1 MKKVLSMVAA
11 LLLCVG
17 TQAQIVSSRSAIV
30 KTEKQASS
38 TQWFL
43 RAGLNIMNFSGDG
56 AEGADS
62 NIGYNATFGYQKP
75 LGSTGGY
82 WGMEFGLG
90 SRGFKVEDTKC
101 MAHNIQYSPFT
112 FGWKFAVADNVHI
125 DPHVGVFASYDY
137 TSKMKADGESISWG
151 DYADY
156 MEVDYNHFDAG
167 MNHRC
172 RSLVRPFQPGSH
184 LSTRIHRYIQRCRRI
199 QDQQLYDSSGYCLL
213 RTTKPQ

>member
-1 MKKVLSMVAA
+1 MKKVLSMIAA

-75 LGSTGGY
+75 LGSRI
-82 WGMEFGLG
+82 LG
-90 SRGFKVEDTKC
+90 NGIWTRLPWFQSGRHE
-101 MAHNIQYSPFT
+101 
-112 FGWKFAVADNVHI
+112 VH
-125 DPHVGVFASYDY
+125 
-137 TSKMKADGESISWG
+137 
-151 DYADY
+151 
-156 MEVDYNHFDAG
+156 
-167 MNHRC
+167 
-172 RSLVRPFQPGSH
+172 GS
-184 LSTRIHRYIQRCRRI
+184 
-199 QDQQLYDSSGYCLL
+199 
-213 RTTKPQ
+213 

>member
-56 AEGADS
+56 GEGADS

-90 SRGFKVEDTKC
+90 SRGFKVDDTKC

-112 FGWKFAVADNVHI
+112 FGWKFAVADNVRI

-137 TSKMKADGESISWG
+137 TSKMKEDGESISSCT
-151 DYADY
+151 
-156 MEVDYNHFDAG
+156 ELK
-167 MNHRC
+167 RK
-172 RSLVRPFQPGSH
+172 LVRLP
-184 LSTRIHRYIQRCRRI
+184 LS
-199 QDQQLYDSSGYCLL
+199 DSYLFSCASCPSMAERPCLPKVL
-213 RTTKPQ
+213 L

>member
-1 MKKVLSMVAA
+1 MKKVLSMIAA

-151 DYADY
+151 DYADPTRRFGIRSSPWQY
-156 MEVDYNHFDAG
+156 RHNCGTGRPWYPCRGRTSRWRGHI
-167 MNHRC
+167 RC
-172 RSLVRPFQPGSH
+172 WGTKRTRSF
-184 LSTRIHRYIQRCRRI
+184 RR
-199 QDQQLYDSSGYCLL
+199 
-213 RTTKPQ
+213 RWRR

>member
-82 WGMEFGLG
+82 FKPLFDSFLTRLERLVLHKLHTMRVINKRI
-90 SRGFKVEDTKC
+90 SRNSRFRL
-101 MAHNIQYSPFT
+101 
-112 FGWKFAVADNVHI
+112 
-125 DPHVGVFASYDY
+125 
-137 TSKMKADGESISWG
+137 IS
-151 DYADY
+151 
-156 MEVDYNHFDAG
+156 F
-167 MNHRC
+167 
-172 RSLVRPFQPGSH
+172 
-184 LSTRIHRYIQRCRRI
+184 
-199 QDQQLYDSSGYCLL
+199 
-213 RTTKPQ
+213 

>member
-1 MKKVLSMVAA
+1 MKKVLSMIAA

-82 WGMEFGLG
+82 WEWNLD
-90 SRGFKVEDTKC
+90 SAPVVSK
-101 MAHNIQYSPFT
+101 
-112 FGWKFAVADNVHI
+112 WKTRSAWLIIYNTLRSH
-125 DPHVGVFASYDY
+125 S
-137 TSKMKADGESISWG
+137 DGNLQWRTMFI
-151 DYADY
+151 
-156 MEVDYNHFDAG
+156 
-167 MNHRC
+167 
-172 RSLVRPFQPGSH
+172 
-184 LSTRIHRYIQRCRRI
+184 STRM
-199 QDQQLYDSSGYCLL
+199 
-213 RTTKPQ
+213 

>member
-62 NIGYNATFGYQKP
+62 NIGYNATFGYQKS

-101 MAHNIQYSPFT
+101 MAHNIQ
-112 FGWKFAVADNVHI
+112 
-125 DPHVGVFASYDY
+125 
-137 TSKMKADGESISWG
+137 
-151 DYADY
+151 
-156 MEVDYNHFDAG
+156 
-167 MNHRC
+167 
-172 RSLVRPFQPGSH
+172 
-184 LSTRIHRYIQRCRRI
+184 
-199 QDQQLYDSSGYCLL
+199 
-213 RTTKPQ
+213 

>member
-1 MKKVLSMVAA
+1 MVAA

-90 SRGFKVEDTKC
+90 SRGFKVEDNEKTGGYTVTVVGYPGIFVNWHPATQDDYEWIRLQKL
-101 MAHNIQYSPFT
+101 SPT
-112 FGWKFAVADNVHI
+112 
-125 DPHVGVFASYDY
+125 
-137 TSKMKADGESISWG
+137 DGKSQI
-151 DYADY
+151 AP
-156 MEVDYNHFDAG
+156 VVKNK
-167 MNHRC
+167 N
-172 RSLVRPFQPGSH
+172 
-184 LSTRIHRYIQRCRRI
+184 
-199 QDQQLYDSSGYCLL
+199 
-213 RTTKPQ
+213 

>member
-90 SRGFKVEDTKC
+90 SRGFKVDDTKC

-112 FGWKFAVADNVHI
+112 FGWKFAVADNVLLIFHNSHI
-125 DPHVGVFASYDY
+125 ILLSIRAEIHIKGTPVFHLFLKFLRN
-137 TSKMKADGESISWG
+137 TFISWK
-151 DYADY
+151 
-156 MEVDYNHFDAG
+156 N
-167 MNHRC
+167 N
-172 RSLVRPFQPGSH
+172 LN
-184 LSTRIHRYIQRCRRI
+184 INI
-199 QDQQLYDSSGYCLL
+199 
-213 RTTKPQ
+213 

>member
-90 SRGFKVEDTKC
+90 SRGFKVDARNVWLTTY
-101 MAHNIQYSPFT
+101 NILRSHSDGNLLWRT
-112 FGWKFAVADNVHI
+112 
-125 DPHVGVFASYDY
+125 
-137 TSKMKADGESISWG
+137 TS
-151 DYADY
+151 
-156 MEVDYNHFDAG
+156 V
-167 MNHRC
+167 
-172 RSLVRPFQPGSH
+172 
-184 LSTRIHRYIQRCRRI
+184 STRM
-199 QDQQLYDSSGYCLL
+199 
-213 RTTKPQ
+213 

>member
-1 MKKVLSMVAA
+1 MKKVLSMIAA

-75 LGSTGGY
+75 LGVVSKWTTRNVWLTTY
-82 WGMEFGLG
+82 
-90 SRGFKVEDTKC
+90 
-101 MAHNIQYSPFT
+101 NILRS
-112 FGWKFAVADNVHI
+112 H
-125 DPHVGVFASYDY
+125 S
-137 TSKMKADGESISWG
+137 DG
-151 DYADY
+151 
-156 MEVDYNHFDAG
+156 N
-167 MNHRC
+167 
-172 RSLVRPFQPGSH
+172 
-184 LSTRIHRYIQRCRRI
+184 
-199 QDQQLYDSSGYCLL
+199 LL
-213 RTTKPQ
+213 

>member
-1 MKKVLSMVAA
+1 MKKVLSMIAA

-75 LGSTGGY
+75 LGSTG
-82 WGMEFGLG
+82 
-90 SRGFKVEDTKC
+90 
-101 MAHNIQYSPFT
+101 
-112 FGWKFAVADNVHI
+112 AV
-125 DPHVGVFASYDY
+125 SYTNLRDHE
-137 TSKMKADGESISWG
+137 TRHD
-151 DYADY
+151 
-156 MEVDYNHFDAG
+156 VV
-167 MNHRC
+167 C
-172 RSLVRPFQPGSH
+172 RH
-184 LSTRIHRYIQRCRRI
+184 L
-199 QDQQLYDSSGYCLL
+199 LE
-213 RTTKPQ
+213 K